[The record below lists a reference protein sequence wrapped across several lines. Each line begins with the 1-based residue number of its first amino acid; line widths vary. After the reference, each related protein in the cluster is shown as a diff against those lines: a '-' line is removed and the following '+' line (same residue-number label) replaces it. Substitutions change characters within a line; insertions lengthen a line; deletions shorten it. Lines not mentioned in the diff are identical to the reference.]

1 MRAAR
6 YYAAGDIRIEDV
18 PEPSENLGPRDVLVA
33 PRSVGICGTDLHEYM
48 AGPLVTPV
56 RPHPLTGATLP
67 QILGHEFAADVE
79 AVGAEVKHVRPGDRV
94 TIMPLAYCNDCHFC
108 RRGLNHL
115 CVRMGCVGL
124 SWEWGG
130 LASHC
135 VVRDYQAWPLPDSL
149 SYEQGAL
156 IEPAAVAAYGAARG
170 GVAPGDT
177 VLVTGAGPIG
187 ALSVL
192 AALAAG
198 AGAVILSEPN
208 ERRIARAANLGAAAI
223 LDPRST
229 DVVAAVRELTGGL
242 GADVALECAGNEKA
256 LIACIDAVR
265 PRGTI
270 SQVGLHVK
278 PAAIDPMRLAE
289 RELSIVGTW
298 CYPVQEWPRI
308 TAQVASG
315 AFPVEKVITD
325 RIGLADTVTRG
336 FDVLVDPASDHLKIL
351 VKPD

>member
-18 PEPSENLGPRDVLVA
+18 PGPSENVGPRDVLVA

-67 QILGHEFAADVE
+67 QILGHEFA
-79 AVGAEVKHVRPGDRV
+79 
-94 TIMPLAYCNDCHFC
+94 
-108 RRGLNHL
+108 
-115 CVRMGCVGL
+115 
-124 SWEWGG
+124 
-130 LASHC
+130 
-135 VVRDYQAWPLPDSL
+135 
-149 SYEQGAL
+149 
-156 IEPAAVAAYGAARG
+156 
-170 GVAPGDT
+170 
-177 VLVTGAGPIG
+177 
-187 ALSVL
+187 
-192 AALAAG
+192 
-198 AGAVILSEPN
+198 
-208 ERRIARAANLGAAAI
+208 
-223 LDPRST
+223 
-229 DVVAAVRELTGGL
+229 
-242 GADVALECAGNEKA
+242 ADVALECAGNEKA